1 MVLLPL
7 AELPRIRI
15 SQTMR
20 ELGLV
25 LPATAFTLH
34 M

>member
-15 SQTMR
+15 SQTNPG
-20 ELGLV
+20 ELHPMHEEKPV
-25 LPATAFTLH
+25 LAI
-34 M
+34 